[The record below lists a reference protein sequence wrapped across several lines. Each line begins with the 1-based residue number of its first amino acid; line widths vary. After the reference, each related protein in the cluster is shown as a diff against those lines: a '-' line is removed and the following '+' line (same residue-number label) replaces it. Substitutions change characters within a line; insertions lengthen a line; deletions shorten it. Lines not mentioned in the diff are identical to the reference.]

1 MVTEGVVRTMLLS
14 KLTNATAL
22 LLIAGAVVGTAG
34 LIYTPR
40 ASGQSEGAPSEPLPP
55 PPPISPEHF
64 ARLHRLIKPGPGELR
79 FHEIPWLLDITQA
92 RKQAAAQ
99 GKPILVWSGAGGAP
113 IGIC

>member
-1 MVTEGVVRTMLLS
+1 MVLS
-14 KLTNATAL
+14 KLKNATVA
-22 LLIAGAVVGTAG
+22 LLIAGAIVGTG
-34 LIYTPR
+34 DLIYQPR
-40 ASGQSEGAPSEPLPP
+40 ASGQLEGAPPEPAP
-55 PPPISPEHF
+55 PPPISPQHF

-92 RKQAAAQ
+92 RKQAAAL